1 MPSIIEK
8 HNLKVIKETGEP
20 LVIEAKP
27 NDKWTKT
34 QIKEYMDSRKL
45 RYNSGDTKGDLLDKY
60 GDWMDVIGHH
70 RGDS

>member
-8 HNLKVIKETGEP
+8 HNLTVIEETGKP

-34 QIKEYMDSRKL
+34 QIKEYMDRHEIG
-45 RYNSGDTKGDLLDKY
+45 YNSGDTKGDLLDK
-60 GDWMDVIGHH
+60 VA
-70 RGDS
+70 RS

>member
-1 MPSIIEK
+1 M
-8 HNLKVIKETGEP
+8 
-20 LVIEAKP
+20 VIEAKP

-34 QIKEYMDSRKL
+34 QIKEYMDSRKI